1 MRHIRE
7 TIEIKHPDTGKV
19 IVSCKVRVILSWY
32 LHPLV
37 FIEEPI
43 LLEEMPELF
52 SHQGL
57 FFTGLPHVE
66 QKEWFLGCFF
76 SWNRYKERV
85 LIPAVA
91 NLYVR
96 LDTGEWT
103 NGSVAY
109 EMD

>member
-7 TIEIKHPDTGKV
+7 TIEVKHRKTGEV
-19 IVSCKVRVILSWY
+19 LVSCKVKVILSWY
-32 LHPLV
+32 LYPLV
-37 FIEEPI
+37 FIDEPI
-43 LLEEMPELF
+43 LLEKMPELF
-52 SHQGL
+52 SQQGL
-57 FFTGLPHVE
+57 FLTGLPHVE
-66 QKEWFLGCFF
+66 QKEWFLGCFL

-96 LDTGEWT
+96 LYKGEWA